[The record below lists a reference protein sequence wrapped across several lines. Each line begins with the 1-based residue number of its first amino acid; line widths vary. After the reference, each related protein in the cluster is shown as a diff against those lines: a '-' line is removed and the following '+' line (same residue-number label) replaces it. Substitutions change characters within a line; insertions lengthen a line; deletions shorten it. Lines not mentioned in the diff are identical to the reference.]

1 MGRFDFKQFSVSDE
15 HCGMKV
21 GTDSVLLGVWAE
33 LPSGPTSIV
42 DLGAGSGLLSLMAA
56 QRCPQAM
63 ITAVEIDPDA
73 CADARANADASPF
86 GSRIGV
92 VCADAMAYKPAR
104 QPDLIICNPP
114 YFDSTLVSPD
124 ARRAAA
130 RHGAGF
136 DAVGA
141 LRFASAH
148 LSPTGTLAMVTPADG
163 WQQLVFEAEMLRLHL
178 RRICRVATRTGKP
191 ATRTL
196 WQFSRLDG
204 PQAESELLIG
214 SPEYISLVKDFY
226 LKL

>member
-21 GTDSVLLGVWAE
+21 GTDSVLLGAWAS
-33 LPSGPTSIV
+33 LPTGPVRIL

-56 QRCPQAM
+56 QRCPQAR
-63 ITAVEIDPDA
+63 ITAVEIDPEA

-86 GSRIGV
+86 GPRIEV
-92 VCADAMAYKPAR
+92 VCADAMVFQPTR
-104 QPDLIICNPP
+104 QPDAIICNPP
-114 YFDSTLVSPD
+114 YFDSALVSPD

-130 RHGAGF
+130 RHGKSF

-148 LSPTGTLAMVTPADG
+148 LDADGTLAMVTPADG
-163 WQQLVFEAEMLRLHL
+163 WQHLVFEAEMLRLRL
-178 RRICRVATRTGKP
+178 RRICRVATRAGKP
-191 ATRTL
+191 ATRIL

-204 PQAESELLIG
+204 PQVDSDLLIG
-214 SPEYISLVKDFY
+214 SPEYLALVKDFY